1 MSCEANYSDRRD
13 MTFRWAIF
21 FLTLSLAPA
30 GAKAQ
35 YPSGPENPH
44 ADTICGLAI
53 GMSPDEVLATM
64 KRAPDGGKV
73 EGDSVNTVWKLPEG
87 NVVTVL
93 FRKKQ
98 YVVSVG
104 LAYHPALM
112 VQDLKL
118 PNSVQAHPSFEVY
131 EPGSKLEYQRGQT
144 EDGRRI
150 WRREVKHPSGYTFEV
165 GFLSASSFKVGA
177 QFFESLVESKFI
189 TVRKDYLDKL
199 DKAMASA
206 PKKLAPDPGAQDGN
220 PR

>member
-1 MSCEANYSDRRD
+1 MRYQ
-13 MTFRWAIF
+13 WLLVLAILF
-21 FLTLSLAPA
+21 LAPFSA
-30 GAKAQ
+30 VAQ
-35 YPSGPENPH
+35 CPCGPENPH

-53 GMSPDEVLATM
+53 GMKPDEVLATM
-64 KRAPDGGKV
+64 KRAPDRGRA
-73 EGDSVNTVWKLPEG
+73 EGDSVITIWKLPEG

-104 LAYHPALM
+104 LEYHPALM

-150 WRREVKHPSGYTFEV
+150 WRREVKHPSGYTFEA
-165 GFLSASSFKVGA
+165 GFLSASSFKLGA
-177 QFFESLVESKFI
+177 QVFESVVESKFI

-206 PKKLAPDPGAQDGN
+206 PKKLAPDPGAQHGN
-220 PR
+220 PG